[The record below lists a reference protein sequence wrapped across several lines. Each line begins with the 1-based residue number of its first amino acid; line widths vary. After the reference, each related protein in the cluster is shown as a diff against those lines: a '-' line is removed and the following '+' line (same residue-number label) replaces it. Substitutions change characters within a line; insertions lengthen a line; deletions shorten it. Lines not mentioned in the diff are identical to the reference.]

1 MRTKDE
7 YTQAFIENDPREPE
21 IRPAYDVAYV
31 NYWQNARRDGGFR
44 LTQRGCLHL
53 VDRLE
58 LEYYEIPIGEVNP
71 TPRFLLD
78 LDRFI
83 KTPYYIRN
91 IKKKS
96 RTILLFDKK
105 TYFALTMYNNDFEKF
120 LSEDDLFDK
129 SLHLKPRSDNR
140 FK

>member
-7 YTQAFIENDPREPE
+7 YTQAFIENDPREHHLQFD
-21 IRPAYDVAYV
+21 RAYV
-31 NYWQNARRDGGFR
+31 TWWQNARRDGGFR
-44 LTQRGCLHL
+44 LTQKGCLHL

-58 LEYYEIPIGEVNP
+58 LEHYEIPIPEVDAS
-71 TPRFLLD
+71 PRFLLD

-120 LSEDDLFDK
+120 LNAHK
-129 SLHLKPRSDNR
+129 V
-140 FK
+140 

>member
-1 MRTKDE
+1 MPTKDE
-7 YTQAFIENDPREPE
+7 YTQAFIDNDPRDNLY
-21 IRPAYDVAYV
+21 RPAFDTAYWT
-31 NYWQNARRDGGFR
+31 YWQNARRDGGFR
-44 LTQRGCLHL
+44 LTQKGCLHL
-53 VDRLE
+53 IDRLE
-58 LEYYEIPIGEVNP
+58 LEYFEIPIEEVDP
-71 TPRFLLD
+71 SPRFLLD

-120 LSEDDLFDK
+120 INAHK
-129 SLHLKPRSDNR
+129 R
-140 FK
+140 

>member
-31 NYWQNARRDGGFR
+31 NYWQNARPDGGFNTAR
-44 LTQRGCLHL
+44 LSTP

-58 LEYYEIPIGEVNP
+58 LEYYEILEKLT
-71 TPRFLLD
+71 TPLPLIRQ
-78 LDRFI
+78 I
-83 KTPYYIRN
+83 YQTPYYIRN
-91 IKKKS
+91 VNKKS

-120 LSEDDLFDK
+120 INAHK
-129 SLHLKPRSDNR
+129 V
-140 FK
+140 